1 MKQKVVIKVSLNE
14 QKCRTKAIKTA
25 VGIDG
30 VIQATLQQEK
40 NLIEVTGEDIDV
52 VLLTTLL
59 RKTMKYAEVV
69 SVTVI
74 DKAAEEKKKKEEEEK
89 KKKEEE
95 EKKKK
100 ELAANAKYYYYQPYC
115 SSSASYCQMSQPGY
129 VSYSIPYQEPSQP
142 CSIM

>member
-100 ELAANAKYYYYQPYC
+100 EEQAKYIYYQPYY
-115 SSSASYCQMSQPGY
+115 SSSGSCCQVPQSGY
-129 VSYSIPYQEPSQP
+129 VSYSIPYQEPSP
-142 CSIM
+142 ACSIM

>member
-1 MKQKVVIKVSLNE
+1 MKQKVVIKVALND

-40 NLIEVTGEDIDV
+40 NQIEVTGDDIDV

-59 RKTMKYAEVV
+59 RKCLKYAEVV
-69 SVTVI
+69 SVSPI
-74 DKAAEEKKKKEEEEK
+74 DKEAEEKKKKEEEEK

-95 EKKKK
+95 EKKN
-100 ELAANAKYYYYQPYC
+100 ANKFIYYPY
-115 SSSASYCQMSQPGY
+115 SSSGSCCEMPQPGY
-129 VSYSIPYQEPSQP
+129 VSYSIPYQEPSAP